1 MAEFPKVLCK
11 DFDHNR
17 QVISD
22 YDILRYREED
32 IKKLK
37 KKCATRAEF
46 AEELRK
52 EFMWRYWSKAEHEL
66 IISRTEDGRILLTPW
81 CGCRDKEGATID
93 VTDDYS
99 QLDWG
104 AFADHH
110 INKQMGN
117 LRKSIVARFFK
128 AEAKIDV
135 YDQIMFGDRFE
146 KLVDAL
152 WTTRFKYERDNPKF
166 HDQDKE
172 NKQ

>member
-1 MAEFPKVLCK
+1 MAEFPKFFVK
-11 DFDHNR
+11 EFDCNK
-17 QVISD
+17 QIISD
-22 YDILRYREED
+22 WNILRYREDD

-46 AEELRK
+46 SEELRK
-52 EFMWRYWSKAEHEL
+52 EFMWRFWSKAEHEL

-110 INKQMGN
+110 INKQ
-117 LRKSIVARFFK
+117 IFK
-128 AEAKIDV
+128 TEAKIDV

>member
-11 DFDHNR
+11 DFNCNK
-17 QVISD
+17 QLIEN

-81 CGCRDKEGATID
+81 CGCRDDKKATID

-104 AFADHH
+104 A
-110 INKQMGN
+110 I
-117 LRKSIVARFFK
+117 
-128 AEAKIDV
+128 
-135 YDQIMFGDRFE
+135 
-146 KLVDAL
+146 
-152 WTTRFKYERDNPKF
+152 TT
-166 HDQDKE
+166 
-172 NKQ
+172 